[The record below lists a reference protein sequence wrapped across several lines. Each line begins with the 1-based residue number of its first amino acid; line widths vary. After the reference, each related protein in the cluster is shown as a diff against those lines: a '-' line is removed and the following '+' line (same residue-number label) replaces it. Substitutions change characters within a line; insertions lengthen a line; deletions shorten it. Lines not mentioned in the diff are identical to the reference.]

1 MTGWLKTLGLEQ
13 YAAIFAENGVDL
25 ETLGLLAESDL
36 QALGVLLGHRKK
48 LLKAIAELN
57 DAAAPALSPTVEQVH
72 AKPAVVAT
80 TDGERRQL
88 TVMFCDLVGSTALS
102 ERLDPEDFRAIIRAY
117 QGTAAQVIAQFEG
130 HIAQYLGDGLLVY
143 FGHPLAHEDDAARAV
158 RAGLGIVAAMRA
170 LKPRDIEGQMPLA
183 VRIGIHTGLVVV
195 GEVGGG
201 TRHEQL
207 ALGDTPNLAAR
218 LQTLA
223 APDTVLVSEHTR
235 RLAGGSF
242 QYADLG
248 QQSLKGIAE
257 PLRVWR
263 ITGMNLAASRFDAAT
278 QGALTP
284 LVGREHE
291 VAMLVERWQ
300 LAQEGEGQVV
310 LLSGEPG
317 IGKSRILS
325 ELRERLAAEG
335 IGALRFQCS
344 PYHVNSAFYPSIDNF
359 ERALKFGRDKTAESK
374 LDKLEAL
381 LVADYGLPHHRCS
394 VHRRDVVDSL

>member
-1 MTGWLKTLGLEQ
+1 MMREWLESLGMEKYATL
-13 YAAIFAENGVDL
+13 FDENEVDF
-25 ETLGLLAESDL
+25 ETL
-36 QALGVLLGHRKK
+36 QALTEKDLADLGLAFGPRRK
-48 LLKAIAELN
+48 LLHALGELKPGPGRSSASEEATEQARVTATIVAMSN
-57 DAAAPALSPTVEQVH
+57 VIMAPNF
-72 AKPAVVAT
+72 
-80 TDGERRQL
+80 DGERRQL

-170 LKPRDIEGQMPLA
+170 LKPRDIEGQIPLA

-317 IGKSRILS
+317 IGNSRILS
-325 ELRERLAAEG
+325 ELPTLHE
-335 IGALRFQCS
+335 
-344 PYHVNSAFYPSIDNF
+344 H
-359 ERALKFGRDKTAESK
+359 RDFMFAP
-374 LDKLEAL
+374 DQR
-381 LVADYGLPHHRCS
+381 G
-394 VHRRDVVDSL
+394 